1 MTAEGSGAA
10 MTTSGWTEP
19 APGLNEDAIRELV
32 HTFYSR
38 VRLDPLI
45 GPVFDAQIDDWD
57 AHLAKLCDFW
67 SNVVLRTGRYQG
79 RPMQKHL
86 RLPIEAEH
94 FDRWLAL
101 FRATAAEVLPPEA
114 AAIFIDRAN
123 RIADAFE
130 LGIGTVRGEIR
141 TPRHVLRG

>member
-1 MTAEGSGAA
+1 MTE
-10 MTTSGWTEP
+10 TSGLTQP
-19 APGLNEDAIRELV
+19 AAGVDEASIRQLV
-32 HTFYSR
+32 HTFYDR
-38 VRLDPLI
+38 VRHDALI

-57 AHLAKLCDFW
+57 EHLEKLCAFW

-101 FRATAAEVLPPEA
+101 FRMTATEIMPPDS

-123 RIADAFE
+123 RIADSFE
-130 LGIGTVRGEIR
+130 LGIGSVRGEIR
-141 TPRHVLRG
+141 SPRHAFKL

>member
-1 MTAEGSGAA
+1 MAGE
-10 MTTSGWTEP
+10 TSGF
-19 APGLNEDAIRELV
+19 GYAIAGVDEASIKTLV
-32 HTFYSR
+32 HTFYDR
-38 VRLDPLI
+38 VRRDDLI
-45 GPVFDAQIDDWD
+45 GPIFEAQVEDWPD
-57 AHLAKLCDFW
+57 HLDKLCAFW

-86 RLPIEAEH
+86 RLPIEPAH

-101 FRATAAEVLPPEA
+101 FRATATEIMPPDG

-123 RIADAFE
+123 RIADSFE

-141 TPRHVLRG
+141 APRHTVRTTRQG

>member
-1 MTAEGSGAA
+1 ME
-10 MTTSGWTEP
+10 TSGLIQP
-19 APGLNEDAIRELV
+19 ATGVDEASIRRLV
-32 HTFYSR
+32 HTFYDR

-45 GPVFDAQIDDWD
+45 GPIFDAQIDDWD
-57 AHLAKLCDFW
+57 EHLEKLCAFW

-86 RLPIEAEH
+86 RLPIEPEH

-101 FRATAAEVLPPEA
+101 FRTTVHEIMPPDA

-123 RIADAFE
+123 RIADSFE
-130 LGIGTVRGEIR
+130 LGIGSVRGEIR
-141 TPRHVLRG
+141 SPRHAFKL

>member
-1 MTAEGSGAA
+1 MAQLQLDDD
-10 MTTSGWTEP
+10 
-19 APGLNEDAIRELV
+19 GLRGLVDA
-32 HTFYSR
+32 FYAR
-38 VRLDPLI
+38 VRVDAELGPIFRHAIHDWPEHLD
-45 GPVFDAQIDDWD
+45 
-57 AHLAKLCDFW
+57 KLCAFW

-101 FRATAAEVLPPEA
+101 FRATASEIMPPDG

-123 RIADAFE
+123 RIADSFE
-130 LGIGTVRGEIR
+130 LGIGSVRGEFR
-141 TPRHVLRG
+141 APRHAFKMPRPG

>member
-1 MTAEGSGAA
+1 MTE
-10 MTTSGWTEP
+10 TSGWIQSP
-19 APGLNEDAIRELV
+19 PGVDEASIRQLV
-32 HTFYSR
+32 HTFYDR
-38 VRLDPLI
+38 VRHDALI

-57 AHLAKLCDFW
+57 EHLEKLCAFW

-94 FDRWLAL
+94 FDRWLSL
-101 FRATAAEVLPPEA
+101 FRTTASEIMPPDS

-123 RIADAFE
+123 RIADSFE
-130 LGIGTVRGEIR
+130 LGIGSVRGEIR
-141 TPRHVLRG
+141 SPRHAFKLQRG